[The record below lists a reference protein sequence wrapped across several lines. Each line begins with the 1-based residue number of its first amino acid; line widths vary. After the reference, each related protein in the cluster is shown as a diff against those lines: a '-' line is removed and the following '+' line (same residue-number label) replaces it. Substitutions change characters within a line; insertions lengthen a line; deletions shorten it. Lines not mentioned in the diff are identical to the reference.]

1 MDAYKL
7 GEWAGIVWRLLS
19 RENREMTFEEVMMDT
34 GLNERQLA
42 GAIGWLARED
52 KIEFNMSHDGKS
64 ANLRHYCPKKF
75 SHRVN

>member
-64 ANLRHYCPKKF
+64 ANLRVMLNVYIG
-75 SHRVN
+75 

>member
-19 RENREMTFEEVMMDT
+19 RENREMTFEEVMKNT
-34 GLNERQLA
+34 GLSERQLA

-52 KIEFNMSHDGKS
+52 KIEFNMSQDDKP
-64 ANLRHYCPKKF
+64 ANLRVMLNVYIG
-75 SHRVN
+75 